1 MIALRQRHRTFGR
14 GDTTILRPEN
24 RPIFAFVR
32 TWEDDPPILVVS
44 NLASTMQPA
53 SLDLSAWAGRVPI
66 EMTGGTA
73 LPAITNEPYF
83 LTLGPYGFY
92 WLRLEKP

>member
-1 MIALRQRHRTFGR
+1 MIALRQRHKAFGR
-14 GDTTILRPEN
+14 GGTTILRPEN

-53 SLDLSAWAGRVPI
+53 SLDLSTWAGRVPI

-73 LPAITNEPYF
+73 LPPITNEPYF

-92 WLRLEKP
+92 WLRLESR